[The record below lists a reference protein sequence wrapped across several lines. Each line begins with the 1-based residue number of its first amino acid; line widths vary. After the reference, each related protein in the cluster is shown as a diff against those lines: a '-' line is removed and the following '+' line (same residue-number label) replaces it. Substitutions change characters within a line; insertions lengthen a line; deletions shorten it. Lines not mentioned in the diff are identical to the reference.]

1 MKRISIVLTLFL
13 VVFSSGAFAA
23 VKLPKLVGDNMVL
36 QREVKIPIWG
46 WAENGEKVT
55 VTFLGSKYQ
64 TKTGKDGKW
73 KLELKAVPAGGPYEM
88 TIQGKNT
95 ITLKNILIGDVWIA
109 SGQSNMEWPLSAT
122 VNNFKKEIAD
132 ANYPNIRL
140 FMVEKAVASH
150 PKEDVVSN
158 GWMECSPETVPNFS
172 AVAYFFGRDLQ
183 KEIQVPIGLISSNW
197 GGTPAESWTD
207 LESVKNLPRY
217 AAEAENLSKSKDD
230 VGDLLSNY
238 KQDLAIWT
246 KTSGQ
251 DGGYQENGKTW
262 ADTDV
267 DVSTWSTMNL
277 PGNWEQ
283 PNILPNYDGVVWFR
297 KEINLSAEEIAK
309 GLTLHL
315 SKIDD
320 EDITYFNG
328 IKIGETKGHE
338 ALRTYIV
345 PKNILKEG
353 RNVLTVRVNDT
364 GGGGGIYG
372 NAEDLL
378 MEIGSSSKSLAGSWN
393 YKTAV
398 DTANMPKYPLN
409 REPQYVPTT
418 LYNAMISPLVPFAI
432 KGAIWYQGESNAD
445 RAFEY
450 GTLFPDMIKGWRTK
464 WGYDF
469 PFLFVQLANFM
480 HDEAQPANYDWA
492 ELREAQTKALQLP
505 NTGMALAID
514 IGNPDDIHPRNKQDV
529 GKRLA
534 LSALKVAY
542 NKNVVFSGPKYQ
554 SMEIKGNKVVVTFSN
569 LGSGLEVKD
578 SYGYVKG
585 FAIAGKDE
593 KFVWAKGHQEG
604 NTIVLYND
612 DVKEPIAIRYDW
624 SNNPDGNIYNKEGL
638 PLVPFRTD
646 NFKGITEN
654 R

>member
-1 MKRISIVLTLFL
+1 MKGILIFLTLFITA
-13 VVFSSGAFAA
+13 FSSGVFAN

-36 QREVKIPIWG
+36 QRDVKIPIWG
-46 WAENGEKVT
+46 WAESGEKVT
-55 VTFLGSKYQ
+55 VTFLGLKYQ

-73 KLELKAVPAGGPYEM
+73 KLELKAVSSGGPYEM
-88 TIQGKNT
+88 TIEGKNK
-95 ITLKNILIGDVWIA
+95 ISLKNILIGDVWIA

-132 ANYPNIRL
+132 ANFPNIRL

-207 LESVKNLPRY
+207 LESVKKFPRY
-217 AAEAENLSKSKDD
+217 ASEAENLSKSKDD
-230 VGDLLSNY
+230 VGELLSKY

-251 DGGYQENGKTW
+251 DRGYQENGKTW

-309 GLTLHL
+309 GLILHL

-320 EDITYFNG
+320 EDITFFNG

-345 PKNILKEG
+345 PKNLLKEG
-353 RNVLTVRVNDT
+353 RNVLTIRVNDT

-372 NAEDLL
+372 NAEDLF
-378 MEIGSSSKSLAGSWN
+378 MEIGSSSKSLAGNWI

-398 DTANMPKYPLN
+398 DTENMPKYPLN

-418 LYNAMISPLVPFAI
+418 LYNAMISPLVPYAI

-464 WGYDF
+464 WGSDF

-492 ELREAQTKALQLP
+492 ELREAQTKALELP

-542 NKNVVFSGPKYQ
+542 KKNVVFSGPKYQ